1 MAKTNS
7 YMLPLGTEAP
17 NFALTDT
24 VSGKEIS
31 LSKIKGI
38 KGTLIIFMCNHCPYV
53 IHILDKIIEISTE
66 IRDLGINT
74 VAISS
79 NDVENYPEDHPTL
92 MKKLAEERDF
102 SFPYLYDETQSVAIS
117 YEAACTPDFYLFD
130 SELKLVYRGKF
141 DDARPKNE
149 EPVSGKDLY
158 EAAKNLL
165 MGIPQNNDQTPS
177 LGCNIKWKKGNE
189 PSGFFS

>member
-7 YMLPLGTEAP
+7 FMLPLGTVAP
-17 NFALTDT
+17 NFILPNTI
-24 VSGKEIS
+24 SGEETL
-31 LSKIKGI
+31 LSEVKGT

-53 IHILDKIIEISTE
+53 LHLLDKIIEISSE
-66 IRDLGINT
+66 IREFGINT

-79 NDVENYPEDHPTL
+79 NDVENYPDDHPIL
-92 MKKLAEERDF
+92 MKKLAEDRDF
-102 SFPYLYDETQSVAIS
+102 SFPYLYDETQSVALS

-130 SELKLVYRGKF
+130 SDLKLVYRGKF

-149 EPVSGKDLY
+149 EPVSGKDLLI
-158 EAAKNLL
+158 AAKNLIAGL
-165 MGIPQNNDQTPS
+165 PQNNDQTPS

-189 PSGFFS
+189 PLGFFS

>member
-17 NFALTDT
+17 NFILPDT
-24 VSGKEIS
+24 VSGEDIS
-31 LSKIKGI
+31 LSNIKGT

-53 IHILDKIIEISTE
+53 LHLLDKIIEISTE
-66 IRDLGINT
+66 IKEVGINT
-74 VAISS
+74 VGISS
-79 NDVENYPEDHPTL
+79 NDVVNYPEDHPKL
-92 MKKLAEERDF
+92 MKKLAEDRDF
-102 SFPYLYDETQSVAIS
+102 SFPYLYDETQSAAIS

-130 SELKLVYRGKF
+130 TDLKLVYRGKF

-149 EPVSGKDLY
+149 EPITGKDLMI
-158 EAAKNLL
+158 AAKNLIK
-165 MGIPQNNDQTPS
+165 GIPQNRDQTPS

>member
-7 YMLPLGTEAP
+7 YMLPLGTVAP
-17 NFALTDT
+17 NFKLPNTI
-24 VSGKEIS
+24 SGEETL
-31 LSKIKGI
+31 LSEIKGT

-53 IHILDKIIEISTE
+53 LHLLDKIIEISSE
-66 IRDLGINT
+66 IREFGINT

-79 NDVENYPEDHPTL
+79 NDVENYPDDHPIL
-92 MKKLAEERDF
+92 MKKLAEDRDF
-102 SFPYLYDETQSVAIS
+102 GFPYLYDETQSVALS

-130 SELKLVYRGKF
+130 SDLKLVYRGKF

-149 EPVSGKDLY
+149 EPISGKDLLL
-158 EAAKNLL
+158 AAKNLIAGL
-165 MGIPQNNDQTPS
+165 PQNSDQTPS

>member
-24 VSGKEIS
+24 VSGKQVS
-31 LSKIKGI
+31 LSKIKGT

-53 IHILDKIIEISTE
+53 IHILYKIIEISAE

-74 VAISS
+74 VAICS
-79 NDVENYPEDHPTL
+79 NDVENYPEDHPKL
-92 MKKLAEERDF
+92 MKKLAEDRDF

-165 MGIPQNNDQTPS
+165 MGIPQNRDQTPS

-189 PSGFFS
+189 PSGFF

>member
-7 YMLPLGTEAP
+7 YMLPLGTVAP
-17 NFALTDT
+17 NFILPDT
-24 VSGKEIS
+24 ISGEETL
-31 LSKIKGI
+31 LSEVKGT

-53 IHILDKIIEISTE
+53 LHLLDKIVEISSE
-66 IRDLGINT
+66 IREFGINT

-79 NDVENYPEDHPTL
+79 NDVENYPDDHPIL
-92 MKKLAEERDF
+92 MKKLAEDRDF
-102 SFPYLYDETQSVAIS
+102 SFPYLYDETQSVALS

-130 SELKLVYRGKF
+130 SDLKLVYRGKF

-149 EPVSGKDLY
+149 EPISGKDLLI
-158 EAAKNLL
+158 AAKNLIAGL
-165 MGIPQNNDQTPS
+165 PQNNDQTPS